1 MIATADN
8 PNLAILEL
16 AVRALGELTDS
27 LVFIGGC
34 ATGLLVT
41 ETRANQ
47 TRAPKTWTSS
57 LRSQPLVNITA
68 SKPCWP
74 HAASSMI
81 PRPTRQ
87 SAVG

>member
-8 PNLAILEL
+8 PNIAILEL

-27 LVFIGGC
+27 LVFVGGC

-41 ETRANQ
+41 KTRANQ
-47 TRAPKTWTSS
+47 IRATEDVDVVAQAATIGEYHRVK
-57 LRSQPLVNITA
+57 A
-68 SKPCWP
+68 CWP
-74 HAASSMI
+74 HAASSMT
-81 PRPTRQ
+81 PHRTRR

>member
-41 ETRANQ
+41 ETRAN
-47 TRAPKTWTSS
+47 
-57 LRSQPLVNITA
+57 PL
-68 SKPCWP
+68 
-74 HAASSMI
+74 AATQN
-81 PRPTRQ
+81 PPPV
-87 SAVG
+87 AA

>member
-27 LVFIGGC
+27 LVFVGGC

-41 ETRANQ
+41 KARASRI
-47 TRAPKTWTSS
+47 RATEDVDVVAQVATM
-57 LRSQPLVNITA
+57 LNITA
-68 SKPCWP
+68 LNPCWP

-81 PRPTRQ
+81 PRRTHQ